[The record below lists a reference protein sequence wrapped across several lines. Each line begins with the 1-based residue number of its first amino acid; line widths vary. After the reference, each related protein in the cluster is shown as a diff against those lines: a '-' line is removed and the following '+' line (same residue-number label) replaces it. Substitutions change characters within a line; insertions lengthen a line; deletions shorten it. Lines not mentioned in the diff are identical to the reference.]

1 MSNLILSPPALCVKI
16 AVLKAL
22 LRGLVLLVF
31 SSSSLTAIATT
42 DNTRLRQLYQAD
54 QAERADTALK
64 WQDVLEHDR
73 SRAAQVKQ
81 MLATGQLKTA
91 DDFFHAA
98 AILNHGADIDEFR
111 LANAIAAIGLARF
124 PKDAALMRVYAT
136 SWDRMMLAQNR
147 PQWYATQ
154 YTQDAQSH
162 LWQLEPV
169 DEQVSERARLKLGL
183 PSLAEMREKVASMNL
198 VKAVPAKGSNT
209 DANKAAKYSA
219 TVFAAKDPETISLL
233 LQKST
238 ALAQFWWRL
247 AESGLPVALQAQQK
261 VSLQMGFH
269 ALTKDE
275 FLALMAGDK
284 AYPKPQSSSDA
295 CFVEGHAIAN
305 ADTTLTL
312 HLGIDCQVKPGPVLS
327 IKPDKFFDLQLS
339 GLETDLKAGTL
350 RLMSL
355 TEVSK

>member
-1 MSNLILSPPALCVKI
+1 MKNFKI
-16 AVLKAL
+16 VFA
-22 LRGLVLLVF
+22 RLVF
-31 SSSSLTAIATT
+31 PACLAISLHANATT
-42 DNTRLRQLYQAD
+42 DNTRLRQLYKAD

-81 MLATGQLKTA
+81 MLATGGLPGQLKTA

-98 AILNHGADIDEFR
+98 AILNHGADFDEFR

-124 PKDAALMRVYAT
+124 PQNAALMRVYAT

-154 YTQDAQSH
+154 YTQDAQSQ

-169 DEQVSERARLKLGL
+169 DEQVSEQIRLKLGL

-198 VKAVPAKGSNT
+198 VKTVPAKGSNA
-209 DANKAAKYSA
+209 DANKTAKFTA
-219 TVFAAKDPETISLL
+219 TVFAAKDPETINLL

-247 AESGLPVALQAQQK
+247 AESGMPVALQAHQK

-275 FLALMAGDK
+275 FLAQMAGDK
-284 AYPKPQSSSDA
+284 AYPKSQSSSDA
-295 CFVEGHAIAN
+295 CFVEGHVIAN
-305 ADTTLTL
+305 ADNTLTL
-312 HLGIDCQVKPGPVLS
+312 HLGIDCQVKPAPVLS
-327 IKPDKFFDLQLS
+327 IKPDKFFDLELS
-339 GLETDLKAGTL
+339 GNPPRK
-350 RLMSL
+350 
-355 TEVSK
+355 

>member
-1 MSNLILSPPALCVKI
+1 MNFAMNFKI
-16 AVLKAL
+16 VFT
-22 LRGLVLLVF
+22 RLVF
-31 SSSSLTAIATT
+31 PACLAISLHANAAT

-81 MLATGQLKTA
+81 MLAAGQLKTA

-98 AILNHGADIDEFR
+98 AILNHGADFDEFR

-124 PKDAALMRVYAT
+124 PQNAALMRVYAT
-136 SWDRMMLAQNR
+136 TWDRMMLAQNR

-154 YTQDAQSH
+154 YNQDAQSQ

-169 DEQVSERARLKLGL
+169 DEQVSEQTRLKLGL

-198 VKAVPAKGSNT
+198 AKKVPAAGLNT
-209 DANKAAKYSA
+209 STDKTAKFTA
-219 TVFAAKDPETISLL
+219 TVFAAKDPETTNLL

-275 FLALMAGDK
+275 FLAQMAGDK
-284 AYPKPQSSSDA
+284 AYPKSQSSSDA
-295 CFVEGHAIAN
+295 CFVEGHVIAN

-312 HLGIDCQVKPGPVLS
+312 HLGIDCQVKPAPVLS
-327 IKPDKFFDLQLS
+327 IKPDKFFDLELS
-339 GLETDLKAGTL
+339 GLEADLKAGNL
-350 RLMSL
+350 KLISVK
-355 TEVSK
+355 EVAN

>member
-1 MSNLILSPPALCVKI
+1 MKNFKI
-16 AVLKAL
+16 IFA
-22 LRGLVLLVF
+22 RLVF
-31 SSSSLTAIATT
+31 PACLAISLHANATT
-42 DNTRLRQLYQAD
+42 DNSRLRQLYQAD
-54 QAERADTALK
+54 QTERGNAALK

-73 SRAAQVKQ
+73 SRAAQVKK
-81 MLATGQLKTA
+81 MLAAGQLKTA

-98 AILNHGADIDEFR
+98 AILNHGADFDEFR
-111 LANAIAAIGLARF
+111 LANAIATIGLARF
-124 PKDAALMRVYAT
+124 PRNAALMRVYAT
-136 SWDRMMLAQNR
+136 TWDRMMLAQNR

-154 YTQDAQSH
+154 YTQDAQSQ

-169 DEQVSERARLKLGL
+169 DAQVSEQTRLKLGL

-198 VKAVPAKGSNT
+198 AKKVPAAGLNT
-209 DANKAAKYSA
+209 STDKTAKFTA
-219 TVFAAKDPETISLL
+219 TVFAAKDPETINLL

-275 FLALMAGDK
+275 FLAQMAGDK
-284 AYPKPQSSSDA
+284 SNLKPQSSSDA
-295 CFVEGHAIAN
+295 CFVEGHVIAN

-312 HLGIDCQVKPGPVLS
+312 HLGIDCQVKPAPVLS
-327 IKPDKFFDLQLS
+327 IKPDKFFDLELS
-339 GLETDLKAGTL
+339 GLEADLKAGNL
-350 RLMSL
+350 KLISVKEL
-355 TEVSK
+355 AN

>member
-1 MSNLILSPPALCVKI
+1 MSNFILSPPALCVKI

-22 LRGLVLLVF
+22 LRGLVLLVY
-31 SSSSLTAIATT
+31 SSSNLNAFATT
-42 DNTRLRQLYQAD
+42 DNTRLRQLYHAD
-54 QAERADTALK
+54 QTDRGNAALK

-73 SRAAQVKQ
+73 SRAAQVKK
-81 MLATGQLKTA
+81 MLAAGQLKTA

-98 AILNHGADIDEFR
+98 AILNHGADFDEFR

-124 PKDAALMRVYAT
+124 PQNAALMRVYAT

-154 YTQDAQSH
+154 YTQDAQSQ

-169 DEQVSERARLKLGL
+169 DEQVSEQARLKLGL

-198 VKAVPAKGSNT
+198 ANKVPAAGLNSDT
-209 DANKAAKYSA
+209 DKTAKFTA

-247 AESGLPVALQAQQK
+247 AESGLPVTLQAQQK

-275 FLALMAGDK
+275 FLAQMAGDK
-284 AYPKPQSSSDA
+284 SNLKPQSSSDA
-295 CFVEGHAIAN
+295 CFVEGYAVAN

-312 HLGIDCQVKPGPVLS
+312 RLGIDCQVKPAPVLS

-339 GLETDLKAGTL
+339 GLEADLNVGTL
-350 RLMSL
+350 KLISFK
-355 TEVSK
+355 EVTK